1 MVSEFAG
8 NLPILGAGQ
17 SKIRSTPQAIV
28 SFVRSLDENGTFEP
42 ESTFL
47 NGGQVQA
54 IAGRGNIC
62 SAEDLVD
69 MVVDALLPQLDRMMT
84 RTMEDIARKAGMD
97 IPFDL
102 PSELRR

>member
-8 NLPILGAGQ
+8 NLPILGAEQ
-17 SKIRSTPQAIV
+17 AKMRATPQFLV

-47 NGGQVQA
+47 NNGVVQA
-54 IAGRGNIC
+54 IAGRSNIC

-69 MVVDALLPQLDRMMT
+69 MITDAVMAQVRV
-84 RTMEDIARKAGMD
+84 
-97 IPFDL
+97 
-102 PSELRR
+102 ELRKLAKGE